1 MWPDRIRG
9 NQQVVSGPVLCPR
22 RCKLHW
28 FKSYKYL
35 GVTMLGAIHQSHWA
49 LASAG
54 MPILWEE
61 GEDMCGLLSCIS
73 IFLSFALNCV
83 I

>member
-1 MWPDRIRG
+1 
-9 NQQVVSGPVLCPR
+9 
-22 RCKLHW
+22 
-28 FKSYKYL
+28 
-35 GVTMLGAIHQSHWA
+35 MLGAIHQSHWA

-61 GEDMCGLLSCIS
+61 DEDMCGLLSCIS
-73 IFLSFALNCV
+73 IFLSFALKCV